1 MSPSLRGNR
10 VLASVL
16 LLLAM
21 AVTALA
27 LLQYRWIDRIT
38 ESERK
43 SRLGAAELVARRVA
57 DGFRRELQEVFSAFA
72 YPDDKVMLYEE
83 WAAAARWPALVSAVY
98 VAQHDEYLETWS
110 LYRVDPRQR
119 TLVPAEWTPDLA
131 PLRPQLDTLGLQLED
146 RPPPL
151 AASIPA
157 IFIAPP
163 PPRDLFHPLP
173 AEAVLVLLDAETIRN
188 SILPTLL
195 RNEASAGGVP
205 LYDIS
210 LVTPARVL
218 YSSTAEWPGRTRA
231 ADAAVVVSPF
241 LRRQGPRPPPRE
253 LQEKIPADHWSV
265 LVRQRG
271 GGVDELVSA
280 TRRRNLAVMAA
291 ILLTLIA
298 SVATLVQLIR
308 RGERMR
314 SQQATFV
321 RVMTH
326 ELNTPVSVLRA
337 AGENLKD
344 GIVAADQVPLYG
356 ATVVEEA
363 DRLHTMLHEVLDLA
377 RLQSGTGRASHRLLA
392 IGAIVHAA
400 VERCRL
406 PAGNRGV
413 ELAAGVP
420 RDLPPVKGDDQA
432 LTRALENLIVNAIR
446 HGGAGK
452 WVGVEVRRE
461 TKKIAITVADR
472 GPGIAEEDLAH
483 VFEPF
488 YRSRDSEQVPGAG
501 LGLAIV
507 KQVAL
512 DHGGSVTVENRR
524 PGAAFTFCLP
534 AEGADA

>member
-1 MSPSLRGNR
+1 MSARGNR
-10 VLASVL
+10 ALAIVL
-16 LLLAM
+16 LLLAV

-27 LLQYRWIDRIT
+27 VVQYRWIDRTT
-38 ESERK
+38 EAERK
-43 SRLGAAELVARRVA
+43 TRLGSAELVARRVA
-57 DGFRRELQEVFSAFA
+57 DGFRRELQEVFSAFT
-72 YPDDKVMLYEE
+72 YPDDKAMLYEE
-83 WAAAARWPALVSAVY
+83 WAAAARWPSLVAAVY
-98 VAQHDEYLETWS
+98 VAQQDEYTETWT
-110 LYRVDPRQR
+110 LYRLDPKQR
-119 TLVPAEWTPDLA
+119 ALVHAEWTPELA
-131 PLRPQLDTLGLQLED
+131 PLRPRLDTLHRQPED

-151 AASIPA
+151 APSVPG

-163 PPRDLFHPLP
+163 PPRDLFHGPP
-173 AEAVLVLLDAETIRN
+173 AEAVIVLLDADTIRK
-188 SILPTLL
+188 SMLPTLL

-210 LVTPARVL
+210 LVTPDRVL
-218 YSSTAEWPGRTRA
+218 YSSAGGWPDAARD
-231 ADAAVVVSPF
+231 ADAAIVVSPF
-241 LRRQGPRPPPRE
+241 LRRQGPRPPPE
-253 LQEKIPADHWSV
+253 LEGKVPPDDHWTI

-271 GGVDELVSA
+271 GGVASLVGA
-280 TRRRNLAVMAA
+280 MRRRNLALSAG
-291 ILLTLIA
+291 ILLSLIA
-298 SVATLVQLIR
+298 AVAMLVQLIR

-314 SQQATFV
+314 ARQATFV

-326 ELNTPVSVLRA
+326 ELNTPVSILRA

-377 RLQSGTGRASHRLLA
+377 RLQSSNGRASHRLLA
-392 IGAIVHAA
+392 IDVIVNAA

-406 PAGNRGV
+406 LAANTGV
-413 ELAAGVP
+413 ELAADIR

-432 LTRALENLIVNAIR
+432 LTRAIENLIVNAIR

-452 WVGVEVRRE
+452 WVGVDVRQE
-461 TKKIAITVADR
+461 KKKIAVTVADR

-488 YRSRDSEQVPGAG
+488 YRARDSEQVPGAG

-507 KQVAL
+507 KQVAV

-524 PGAAFTFCLP
+524 PGAAFTLCLP
-534 AEGADA
+534 VEGGDA